1 MFRTW
6 FDMPSAAREQLPLAP
21 GSVRQASFIHP
32 PEGFTMSKPF
42 SCLLPVLAILAAENH
57 RVAFGPPACHDLRSL
72 PETGL

>member
-32 PEGFTMSKPF
+32 KEGFPMNKPF
-42 SCLLPVLAILAAENH
+42 SYLLPVLAILAA
-57 RVAFGPPACHDLRSL
+57 FACAELRSDLRNV
-72 PETGL
+72 TI